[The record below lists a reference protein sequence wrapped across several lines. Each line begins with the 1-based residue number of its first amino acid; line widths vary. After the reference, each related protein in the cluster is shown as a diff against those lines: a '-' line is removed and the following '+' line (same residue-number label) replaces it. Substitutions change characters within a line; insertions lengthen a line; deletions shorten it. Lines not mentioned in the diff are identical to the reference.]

1 MKATVCLS
9 CGQGKVRR
17 VARAGRTERFLAVK
31 DLAVPEDLELPE
43 CDGCGEVFLDEKDD
57 AAVIEALEGE
67 YRRLTQDKTRAA
79 LEALGGSRIRDRR
92 LEALLN
98 LSPSYLSR
106 IRAGKETSGAL
117 ATVLLLFAQDP
128 SLVDRAEALW
138 QVGAAL
144 RRSPG
149 RRRATARLRR

>member
-17 VARAGRTERFLAVK
+17 VARPGRTERFLSVK
-31 DLAVPEDLELPE
+31 DLPVPEDLELPE

-57 AAVIEALEGE
+57 AALTEALEGE
-67 YRRLTQDKTRAA
+67 YRRLTLEKTRAA
-79 LEALGGSRIRDRR
+79 LEALANSGIRERRI
-92 LEALLN
+92 EALLN

-117 ATVLLLFAQDP
+117 ATLLLLFAQDP

-149 RRRATARLRR
+149 RPRATAR